1 MISNQFLPDTFRQ
14 AIDKIHDVAEYERTT
29 DSGTD
34 LLIRQGEEFIKQND
48 FEKAISH
55 FKNLLD
61 KNDYRIYLK
70 LAEIYEKALLYEEE
84 VKILTGF
91 FKSGTFCDTQEL
103 ELFKDKLKQLCEMGY
118 FDYNSNIET
127 LEKEFFKRVL
137 IRY

>member
-1 MISNQFLPDTFRQ
+1 MISNQFLPDTFRE
-14 AIDKIHDVAEYERTT
+14 AIDKIHNVGEFESIS

-34 LLIRQGEEFIKQND
+34 LLISQGEEFIKNND
-48 FEKAISH
+48 FEKAIAF
-55 FKNLLD
+55 FKSLLD
-61 KNDYRIYLK
+61 KNDYRVYLK

-84 VKILTGF
+84 AKILTDF

>member
-1 MISNQFLPDTFRQ
+1 
-14 AIDKIHDVAEYERTT
+14 
-29 DSGTD
+29 
-34 LLIRQGEEFIKQND
+34 
-48 FEKAISH
+48 
-55 FKNLLD
+55 LD
-61 KNDYRIYLK
+61 KNDYRVYLK

-84 VKILTGF
+84 VKILTDF
-91 FKSGTFCDTQEL
+91 FKSGTFCDTREL